1 MAKQD
6 LTASLF
12 YGGTWNAAPV
22 YGRDS
27 VEISRGAGP
36 EGADSPPSEV
46 KLTLDNRTRDY
57 NPGNPLSPLYGVAGR
72 NTPLQLDLAGVV
84 RATVEASSWKPQ
96 VSADQKDAWTPIE
109 GGGIM
114 RRLEQGADPLRSPA
128 YRAMVAPANTSTL
141 LDYWPVEEEAG
152 ATSISS
158 PVGSGPPIV
167 NGEVT
172 YGGSTSQSSERLLGL
187 GTGGQVTFSF
197 RSYVSTE
204 HKLINLWRIPAD
216 ELPDQSTMLRVECA
230 GGTIDR
236 FELEYS
242 TGFGLRIHF
251 YSGETIVETLGPV
264 NWSGFIAGGVE
275 WLSSIEL
282 RQNGANIEVTHLIV
296 EVPTSQGGVPT
307 DTVVG
312 HTIGRLVR
320 ATYGVD
326 DISGSAIGQVAL
338 GNDTGAFP
346 NYISPTNNS
355 LGIGGYAGE
364 RAGRR
369 AMRLGDEEGVTVT
382 IIGDPDDTPRMGPQP
397 TITFMENIRE
407 CVRTCDGLLFEPI
420 DALELA
426 IRTGRDLY
434 NTDPVVTIPFNNGGV
449 SHPLVSDTGD
459 RNTRNDVTVKRRNGG
474 QARAVKLT
482 GPLNVSAPADDPE
495 GVGRTTGSVDV
506 NTDVDSVLE
515 DHAGWHLHR
524 GTVEQPRF
532 PAVTIDTDNQ
542 NGQALITALEALEIG
557 DRFKLTG
564 VPDTPDDPVQVLLGY
579 REVLGTHRRMVTL
592 NGIPAT
598 PWEIG
603 IVGEDAGT
611 TDLRL
616 QRVDTELSTL
626 DGGVSNSATALVIDS
641 GGVTWTTDADDW
653 NPALSGGGMF
663 LRLAGEVVRV
673 TNITGAGS
681 AWTLTVVRSVNG
693 VVKAH
698 ADGTPVRFAYPI
710 VVAL

>member
-12 YGGTWNAAPV
+12 YDGTWNAAPV

-27 VEISRGAGP
+27 VEIERGAGP
-36 EGADSPPSEV
+36 EGADSPPTSV

-57 NPGNPLSPLYGVAGR
+57 NPGNPGSPLYGVAGR
-72 NTPLQLDLAGVV
+72 NTPLQLDLAGSV
-84 RATVEASSWKPQ
+84 RATVEASSWRPQ
-96 VSADQKDAWTPIE
+96 VSADQRDAWTPIE

-114 RRLEQGADPLRSPA
+114 RRLEQGSDPLRSPA
-128 YRAMVAPANTSTL
+128 YRAMVAPANDATRL
-141 LDYWPVEEEAG
+141 EYWPVEEESG
-152 ATSISS
+152 ATAISS
-158 PVGSGPPIV
+158 PVGSSPPV
-167 NGEVT
+167 VSGAVT
-172 YGGSTSQSSERLLGL
+172 YGGGASQSSERLLQL
-187 GTGGQVTFSF
+187 GTDGQVTFNF
-197 RSYVSTE
+197 RTYNSTE

-216 ELPDQSTMLRVECA
+216 ELTDGAIMQRVECA
-230 GGTIDR
+230 GGTIDK
-236 FELEYS
+236 FELAYS

-251 YSGETIVETLGPV
+251 YSGDTIVETLGPV
-264 NWSGFIAGGVE
+264 AWSGFIANGVE

-282 RQNGANIEVTHLIV
+282 TQNGANIDVTHLIV

-320 ATYGVD
+320 VTYGVS
-326 DISGSAIGQVAL
+326 DIAGSEIGQVAL

-369 AMRLGDEEGVTVT
+369 ALRLGDEEGVTVT

-397 TITFMENIRE
+397 AITFMELIRE
-407 CVRTCDGLLFEPI
+407 CVRTCDGLLYEPI

-434 NTDPVVTIPFNNGGV
+434 NTDPVLTIPFDNGGL
-449 SHPLVSDTGD
+449 SHPLVADTGD
-459 RNTRNDVTVKRRNGG
+459 RTTRNDVTVKRRNGG
-474 QARAVKLT
+474 TARAVQT
-482 GPLNVSAPADDPE
+482 SGPLNVNAPGTDPE

-506 NTDVDSVLE
+506 NTDVDSVLV
-515 DHAGWHLHR
+515 DHANWHLRR
-524 GTVEQPRF
+524 GTVEEPRYS
-532 PAVTIDTDNQ
+532 AVTLDLDSQ
-542 NGQALITALEALEIG
+542 DGLALIAAVESLEIG
-557 DRFKLTG
+557 DRFELSG
-564 VPDTPDDPVQVLLGY
+564 VPDVPDNPVQVLLGT

-592 NGIPAT
+592 NGVPAS
-598 PWEIG
+598 PWEVG
-603 IVGEDAGT
+603 IVAANDGS
-611 TDLRL
+611 TDVRG
-616 QRVDTELSTL
+616 QRVATLLSTL
-626 DGGVSNSATALVIDS
+626 DGGVSDSATALVIDS
-641 GGVTWTTDADDW
+641 GGVTWTTDPDDW
-653 NPALSGGGMF
+653 DPARNGGGMF
-663 LRLAGEVVRV
+663 LKLAGELVRV

-681 AWTLTVVRSVNG
+681 AWTLAVVRSVNG

-698 ADGTPVRFAYPI
+698 ADGTPVRFAYPLA
-710 VVAL
+710 VAL